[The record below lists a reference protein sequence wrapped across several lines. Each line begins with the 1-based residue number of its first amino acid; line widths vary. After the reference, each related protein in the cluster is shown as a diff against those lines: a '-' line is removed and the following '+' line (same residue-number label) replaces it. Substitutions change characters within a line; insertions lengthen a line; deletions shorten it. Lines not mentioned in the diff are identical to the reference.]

1 MKKWLSTLACSA
13 ATMALSASA
22 LAMVPPAPIWHEIVL
37 PDGSST
43 QIRLQGSAHF
53 SWFEDEQGNA
63 LIQQGDKWY
72 FAEIQSDTTGAQ
84 LISTG
89 ELLLAGAQAP
99 IRSQLRPTINLPDVL
114 NADSANQVLRSRSFT
129 PSKIAA
135 ARSAFSAPA
144 QPFEQPLL
152 VVQVSFSNVNMVHDF
167 TERVF
172 GEAGQSV
179 VDYYAKNSAGQYQVV
194 PARESFGT
202 ANDGVIDITL
212 DQFHPNC
219 HDSAWCTSRL
229 NTIFAESYQKLDQY
243 VDFSQYDLNAD
254 GTIDP
259 TELSVMFVFAGGDR
273 STGVVDRPSI
283 WPHMYYHND
292 VPVDGKKIS
301 AYCLFGDYQVDHQAT
316 LGVIVH
322 ELGHLM
328 LGLPDLYSYKH
339 NGSVG
344 LWGVMGAGSWAMAPN
359 DQYAGDT
366 PVNMSA
372 WSKHASGF
380 VAPQVLSQSQ
390 AAVQVAN
397 AEAGLI
403 YLDPYLKE
411 FGPRLY
417 VENRRNVDYDR
428 ALQAEGMLV
437 TSVNVNNAFNE
448 TGPMQ
453 VQIMQADGLG
463 ELERGGRADSADIYP
478 GLYGNTQ
485 ISDNSQP
492 NLTSVA
498 GFETGVSLT
507 EIVSGDHA
515 ARFDFVKPQDGEKF
529 AWLTSLRRS
538 YVQAEAGKDALAFEV
553 NLPKAT
559 QIDGI
564 QLYYQVVNSSLP
576 VRYTVSRYPQNG
588 ANFANLLLD
597 SSQQERLAEGVVS
610 RSGRV
615 MFSAPAKLAAGTHTL
630 VVELQNGILEQ
641 NYLFSDLQN
650 MEPTDEKKA
659 WLGSRLEKESN
670 GLSKLLGYQTVP
682 FAALFDVDSASLVQ
696 PMADKVTVDKN
707 GSVALDVMANDTV
720 DPAYVFQAELVSP
733 PTNGTVANWVYT
745 PKTNFVGQ
753 DQLTYRL
760 RSTSGNL
767 VSAVVSVDID
777 VTGSN
782 AAPQAKTSVAEVAVV
797 AGARISLLGEAS
809 SDADG
814 DELQYQWRQTFGP
827 QVKVINANRSTA
839 EFVVPEEAKMGNTL
853 AFALTVTDPS
863 GLSDSATIQLE
874 VANSAPIAGQD
885 AISLTAGSSVDIVA
899 LANDYDQDNH
909 VLTLISVSTPE
920 LGSANVANNQIHY
933 QAPSSVTQ
941 KTEVILEYQIQDSEG
956 AIASG
961 TVLVTVTPE
970 SNATS
975 FTASS
980 SSGSSGGSL
989 AVLPLLFL
997 ALLGRRRS
1005 RT

>member
-63 LIQQGDKWY
+63 LIQQGDNWY
-72 FAEIQSDTTGAQ
+72 FAEIQSDSTGAQ

-89 ELLLAGAQAP
+89 ELLLAGALAP
-99 IRSQLRPTINLPDVL
+99 TRSQLRPPLNLPDAL
-114 NADSANQVLRSRSFT
+114 NTDSANQVLRSRSFT
-129 PSKIAA
+129 PNKRL

-194 PARESFGT
+194 PAKESFGT

-212 DQFHPNC
+212 DQFHPSC
-219 HDSAWCTSRL
+219 HDSAWCTNRL
-229 NTIFAESYQKLDQY
+229 NSIFQESYQKLDQY
-243 VDFSQYDLNAD
+243 VDFAQYDVNAD

-273 STGVVDRPSI
+273 STGVVNRPSI

-292 VPVDGKKIS
+292 APVDGKTIS

-339 NGSVG
+339 DGSVG
-344 LWGVMGAGSWAMAPN
+344 QWGVMGAGSWAMTPD

-417 VENRRNVDYDR
+417 VENRRSVDYDR

-507 EIVSGDHA
+507 GIVSGEHA

-559 QIDGI
+559 QIDGV

-615 MFSAPAKLAAGTHTL
+615 MFSTPAKLAVGTHTL
-630 VVELQNGILEQ
+630 VVELQNAVLEQ

-670 GLSKLLGYQTVP
+670 GLSKLLGYQTVA
-682 FAALFDVDSASLVQ
+682 FAALFDVDLASLVQ
-696 PMADKVTVDKN
+696 PMADKVEVDKN
-707 GSVALDVMANDTV
+707 GSVALDVMTNDNM
-720 DPAYVFQAELVSP
+720 DAGYVFQAELVSP
-733 PTNGTVANWVYT
+733 PTNGTVTNWVYT

-760 RSTSGNL
+760 RSTAGNL
-767 VSAVVSVDID
+767 VSSVVTVEID

-782 AAPQAKTSVAEVAVV
+782 AAPQAKASVAEVALV
-797 AGARISLLGEAS
+797 AGARITLLGDAS
-809 SDADG
+809 TDADG
-814 DELQYQWRQTFGP
+814 DELQYQWRQIFGP
-827 QVKVINANRSTA
+827 QVNLNNASSSTA
-839 EFVVPEEAKMGNTL
+839 EFVVPKEVIMGNTL

-874 VANSAPIAGQD
+874 VANSAPMAKQD
-885 AISLTAGSSVDIVA
+885 AISLSAGSSVDIMA
-899 LANDYDQDNH
+899 LSNDYDQDNH

-920 LGSANVANNQIHY
+920 FGSASVANNQIHY
-933 QAPSSVTQ
+933 QAPNSVAQETVV
-941 KTEVILEYQIQDSEG
+941 TLEYQIQDAEG

-970 SNATS
+970 INATS